1 MMARH
6 RGFTLIEM
14 LVVVAIVSILA
25 TIGLPLTEIAQRRN
39 QEESLRL
46 SLREIR
52 SALDAYKKAMDQG
65 RILRSVGETGYPAN
79 LEVLVNG
86 VVDAQS
92 PRGERIYFLRT
103 LPRDPFAPPETPAA
117 ETWALRSYD
126 SPPDDPQPGRDVFD
140 VHSKSTAL
148 GLNGVAY
155 RLW

>member
-6 RGFTLIEM
+6 KGFTLIEM

-92 PRGERIYFLRT
+92 PRGERIYFLRS

-140 VHSKSTAL
+140 VHSKSTAV

>member
-6 RGFTLIEM
+6 KGFTLIEM

-79 LEVLVNG
+79 LEVLVTG

>member
-1 MMARH
+1 MMVRH
-6 RGFTLIEM
+6 KGFTLIEM

-79 LEVLVNG
+79 LEVLVTG